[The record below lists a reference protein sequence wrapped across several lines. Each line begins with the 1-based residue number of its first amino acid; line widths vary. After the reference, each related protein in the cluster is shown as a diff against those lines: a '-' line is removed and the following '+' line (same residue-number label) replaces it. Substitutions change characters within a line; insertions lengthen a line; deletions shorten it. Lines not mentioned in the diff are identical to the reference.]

1 MEEYDNF
8 QANTIGTA
16 DEVPREAALETR
28 AMALVLSGA
37 IPPYID
43 LEETANS
50 IHLVLGNPAS
60 LLPQK
65 ALMSG

>member
-1 MEEYDNF
+1 MDEYGIF
-8 QANTIGTA
+8 LGA
-16 DEVPREAALETR
+16 DGSSDERTESEAALETR
-28 AMALVLSGA
+28 GIALVLSGA

-43 LEETANS
+43 IAETAS
-50 IHLVLGNPAS
+50 ACRLVLANPAS

>member
-43 LEETANS
+43 LEETAN
-50 IHLVLGNPAS
+50 NPAS

>member
-1 MEEYDNF
+1 MEDFDNF
-8 QANTIGTA
+8 QANAIGTG
-16 DEVPREAALETR
+16 DEVSSEAALETR
-28 AMALVLSGA
+28 AMALVLAGA

-50 IHLVLGNPAS
+50 IQLVLGNPAS

>member
-1 MEEYDNF
+1 MEEYESFLGVD
-8 QANTIGTA
+8 A
-16 DEVPREAALETR
+16 DPAGEGLERSTLETR

-43 LEETANS
+43 LVETANS
-50 IHLVLGNPAS
+50 IELVLGNPAS